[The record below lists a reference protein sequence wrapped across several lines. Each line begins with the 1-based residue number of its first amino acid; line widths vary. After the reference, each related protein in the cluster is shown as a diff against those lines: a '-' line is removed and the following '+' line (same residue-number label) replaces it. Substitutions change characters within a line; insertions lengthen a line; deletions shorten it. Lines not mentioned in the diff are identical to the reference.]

1 MSAELLEGSEAIAR
15 AMVSA
20 GCKFFAGYPMTPF
33 TEVLEGMAKL
43 MPDAGGDCVNAE
55 SELEAIGMAWGA
67 AAAGARAATG
77 SVGQGLS
84 LMQESIAELCFA
96 RVPMVVLNM
105 ARGQG
110 DYYQATRGGGHG
122 DYRTIVLAP
131 VDLAEAVRL
140 VQLAFHLAD
149 KFRNPVM
156 FMGDYYLAH
165 VFEAVDTGTVDFG
178 TLPRKDCDIARATS
192 GNPAQHFGGR
202 RLLAPRAVDRS
213 HLVGLEQP
221 SPGTSPLSDAP
232 RRCRKH
238 RHVGSRT
245 GGKLGRG
252 ACLSACAGCRG
263 LRSRDRRCRAPFD
276 VWATIGTPSVVS
288 RSARDC
294 PGAEG
299 TASALVEEGR
309 LLEPRTVLTQEWSR
323 ERSSV
328 TFRGDVPGQR
338 RAADSPCGSS

>member
-1 MSAELLEGSEAIAR
+1 MTRAAHRFVRRESPLPGPDPFAR
-15 AMVSA
+15 SGRQWARM
-20 GCKFFAGYPMTPF
+20 AGYSP
-33 TEVLEGMAKL
+33 
-43 MPDAGGDCVNAE
+43 
-55 SELEAIGMAWGA
+55 
-67 AAAGARAATG
+67 RA
-77 SVGQGLS
+77 S
-84 LMQESIAELCFA
+84 FD
-96 RVPMVVLNM
+96 RP
-105 ARGQG
+105 
-110 DYYQATRGGGHG
+110 
-122 DYRTIVLAP
+122 AP
-131 VDLAEAVRL
+131 GPLD
-140 VQLAFHLAD
+140 
-149 KFRNPVM
+149 P
-156 FMGDYYLAH
+156 G
-165 VFEAVDTGTVDFG
+165 
-178 TLPRKDCDIARATS
+178 IARATS